1 MPCLNTWYVYLDRYI
16 FFFLTHEVWLV
27 VLVQAGRGVVA
38 GGGAGHRAGA
48 AAHGAGVWAGEVSP
62 PVTAAPAPRLYVPP
76 VGSEVK
82 VFWVVLEVVLVKEV
96 SQLLTRCKLDPTWA
110 VDVDVP
116 AASLLAVFTL
126 LEFPDPAVG

>member
-1 MPCLNTWYVYLDRYI
+1 M
-16 FFFLTHEVWLV
+16 
-27 VLVQAGRGVVA
+27 
-38 GGGAGHRAGA
+38 
-48 AAHGAGVWAGEVSP
+48 
-62 PVTAAPAPRLYVPP
+62 TAAPAPRLYVPP
-76 VGSEVK
+76 VGCEVK

-126 LEFPDPAVG
+126 LEFPDPAVGEGGVTKLENFGQVGGPPPDLDIAVGGAQGALPAPRQ